1 MNLKDKIN
9 DDLKKAMKEKDKET
23 LSVLRMVKADIQLKS
38 IDKKEGLDDND
49 IISIIS
55 KQIKLRRDSNEEFEK
70 GNRQDLIE
78 KNNSE
83 ISILNRYM
91 PKQMESDEIEK
102 IIDEKIKETH
112 AEDMSNMGMLMKEL
126 KPIFVGKADMSVV
139 SRILKDKLK

>member
-55 KQIKLRRDSNEEFEK
+55 KQIKLRFK
-70 GNRQDLIE
+70 
-78 KNNSE
+78 
-83 ISILNRYM
+83 
-91 PKQMESDEIEK
+91 
-102 IIDEKIKETH
+102 
-112 AEDMSNMGMLMKEL
+112 
-126 KPIFVGKADMSVV
+126 
-139 SRILKDKLK
+139 